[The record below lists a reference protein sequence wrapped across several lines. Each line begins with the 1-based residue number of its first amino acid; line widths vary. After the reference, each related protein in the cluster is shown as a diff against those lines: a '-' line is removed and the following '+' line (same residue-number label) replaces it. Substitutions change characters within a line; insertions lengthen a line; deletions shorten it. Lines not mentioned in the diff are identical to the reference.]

1 MIRLC
6 LYFIVFFSTASKAF
20 SQNDSISVVY
30 TKDQAAGYFTNLD
43 SAFENVEKVYYIDV
57 SKKDLRVISD
67 DFTKFKNIQILQL
80 FSCNIESITEKIGE
94 LENLERINLSFNSI
108 KTIPLSIISL
118 KKLKIL
124 DLSHNQ
130 IQKLPKEVYELES
143 LETLVLSNNP
153 INFFEKMRI
162 IKNFKGKNVSIIFKE
177 VTRRGRNKGNDDRVK
192 RKKSNKERALY

>member
-1 MIRLC
+1 MIRFV
-6 LYFIVFFSTASKAF
+6 YIIFFLNLTLNCVA
-20 SQNDSISVVY
+20 QNDSINLYYKNFAS
-30 TKDQAAGYFTNLD
+30 GYFTNLD
-43 SAFENVEKVYYIDV
+43 SAYENAEKVFYIDV
-57 SKKDLRVISD
+57 SRKDLRVISD

-94 LENLERINLSFNSI
+94 LKDLERIDLSFNSI
-108 KTIPLSIISL
+108 KTIPISIINL

-153 INFFEKMRI
+153 ITFFEKRRI
-162 IKNFKGKNVSIIFKE
+162 IKRFKGKKVSIVFKDA
-177 VTRRGRNKGNDDRVK
+177 TRRKGNNGNDDRVK